1 MPFGNWKG
9 SERCIVLGEYL
20 VETQSTVRSVAQI
33 FGVSKSTV
41 HKDVTHTLKQVNR
54 GLYLEVQ
61 KVLQK
66 NKQERHLRGGEA
78 TRLKYSEEHS
88 ARQGLDQAFQ

>member
-1 MPFGNWKG
+1 MAI
-9 SERCIVLGEYL
+9 SEWDSRVRSIRLGEYI
-20 VETQSTVRSVAQI
+20 VEHRATVRSTAKV

-41 HKDVTHTLKQVNR
+41 HKDVTKTLPHANA
-54 GLYLEVQ
+54 GLFAEVQ

-78 TRLKYSEEHS
+78 TRIKYRGKQTS
-88 ARQGLDQAFQ
+88 